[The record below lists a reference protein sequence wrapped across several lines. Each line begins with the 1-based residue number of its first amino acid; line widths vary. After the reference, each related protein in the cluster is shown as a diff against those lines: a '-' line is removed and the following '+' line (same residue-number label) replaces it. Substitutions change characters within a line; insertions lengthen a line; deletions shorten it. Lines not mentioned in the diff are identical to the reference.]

1 MGAVAMDQ
9 SENIALAYNATSS
22 TVFPSLR
29 YTGRKFD
36 GPLGVMT
43 ETETDIHTGTASNS
57 SIRYGDYAAMGVD
70 PSDDCTFW
78 FTGMDN
84 TSSSWRTQAAS
95 FKFDACGCL
104 LAPAVR
110 GSLSGRLGVAMQ
122 TGEGKAGDSDGAKGA
137 DDADAEREPA
147 LSFGHFVYP

>member
-1 MGAVAMDQ
+1 M
-9 SENIALAYNATSS
+9 
-22 TVFPSLR
+22 
-29 YTGRKFD
+29 
-36 GPLGVMT
+36 
-43 ETETDIHTGTASNS
+43 
-57 SIRYGDYAAMGVD
+57 AAAA
-70 PSDDCTFW
+70 
-78 FTGMDN
+78 
-84 TSSSWRTQAAS
+84 AAS
-95 FKFDACGCL
+95 IPAAAVREGRCRVWIDRDYLAQVHLKAMTPEPVRHELGADRQWFLFDIADPDERVEIVMW